1 MGEKLVK
8 PKKTKRVNITR
19 SLFIGVISVATVI
32 GMASVGFASW
42 SFPTTYKSV
51 TVKGD
56 ADGVSITQIETA
68 LGNFGV
74 FVTSSSATV
83 EHYVY
88 SVYEDVYVV
97 DENGD
102 LVYSDDDTENPLT
115 ETQLVEHDTYG
126 DLNIHSDLTVN
137 LGYTSGQ
144 YDNINS
150 ISYDDDTYTYLKV
163 EVQLQGTLLLVSYKG
178 SSLTLVNLPQYI
190 IEPDYKLTNRTL
202 ITYCFYIPVKS
213 LSVTSLYSLAVTDTV
228 NSTSSIPFS
237 LDITFDLSESYEYNS
252 NKVTQIVLTYSIISQ
267 ATYESDMNGGSTSS

>member
-126 DLNIHSDLTVN
+126 DLHIHSDLTVN
-137 LGYTSGQ
+137 LDYSSSS

-150 ISYDDDTYTYLKV
+150 ISYDDSTYTYLKV
-163 EVQLQGTLLLVSYKG
+163 SIQLQGTLLKVSYKDSG
-178 SSLTLVNLPQYI
+178 LSLVNLPHYI
-190 IEPDYKLTNRTL
+190 IEPEHKLNSTWV
-202 ITYCFYIPVKS
+202 IYSFYIPVKS
-213 LSVTSLYSLAVTDTV
+213 SSKLSIYSFALAD
-228 NSTSSIPFS
+228 NIASGGSIPFN
-237 LDITFDLSESYEYNS
+237 LDFTFDLSDSYDYNA
-252 NKVTQIVLTYSIISQ
+252 NRINNIVIDYSIISQ
-267 ATYESDMNGGSTSS
+267 KTYEEEIG